1 MNRNLHRAIR
11 LLATIIF
18 AALALSPFTAAAQLN
33 NTISGNVTYSE
44 RITLPATARVT
55 VQLVETFGTST
66 RVLAEQAFDT
76 QGRQVPFPFQL
87 TFNPVGINPSNTY
100 TVQARITNG
109 GQTIYTSTQYPVIT
123 NRVTNV
129 EIRVTRVPLPN
140 GKATTDAVFVGLALI
155 GMLLLT
161 RVVRMRRVRA

>member
-1 MNRNLHRAIR
+1 
-11 LLATIIF
+11 
-18 AALALSPFTAAAQLN
+18 
-33 NTISGNVTYSE
+33 VTYLE
-44 RITLPATARVT
+44 RIALPSTARVT
-55 VQLVETFGTST
+55 VQLVETSGTTS

-76 QGRQVPFPFQL
+76 QGRQPPFPFQL

-100 TVQARITNG
+100 TVQARITNA

-140 GKATTDAVFVGLALI
+140 GDATSDAVFIGLALI

-161 RVVRMRRVRA
+161 RAMRMGRIRARTAHQ